1 MDNDIKSIIDHKF
14 FLFIQKARLF
24 YMMYE
29 QPQYNPYA
37 GLAMEPYTQVQR
49 PLVNQQAGYMPQQP
63 QQGFFPQQR
72 QMVDPRIFETPKITT
87 GDSEHKSLFKA
98 AKPNVI
104 TVEPPIPDPE
114 AEAKKRGKSSRKKE
128 VGPALPIVKDG
139 FERVEGEEVDASTIY
154 TYGETTGL
162 LHETLGQ
169 IDAVNGELVQEFN
182 QVKNNRTMKNKY
194 TVLNN
199 LSENIGAMISNRISV
214 IKEINN
220 CISKSND
227 MDYKKYKDFQ
237 AAKAQVTDDKYIS
250 DMYQAMIA
258 NPANLAP
265 TYTTPMLDQSVVGS
279 GIIRANV
286 PNSVLSDNGGFID
299 EGYLNYISNLTPEQQ
314 LMRYENDPDVK
325 QVVVYDDSTGYRSF
339 QMMNTRTGEV
349 LPQLPTYGENIM
361 EDTTLDLQTGK
372 AKNLNL
378 RETFDIIRINN
389 NGATADPSITSQY

>member
-1 MDNDIKSIIDHKF
+1 
-14 FLFIQKARLF
+14 
-24 YMMYE
+24 MMYE

-49 PLVNQQAGYMPQQP
+49 PLVNQQAGYMPQPQ
-63 QQGFFPQQR
+63 QQGFFPQQQR
-72 QMVDPRIFETPKITT
+72 QMVDPRIFDTPKIVT

-114 AEAKKRGKSSRKKE
+114 REARKNRSSSKKKE
-128 VGPALPIVKDG
+128 SSGPDLPLVKDG
-139 FERVEGEEVDASTIY
+139 IERVQGEEVDAATIY

-227 MDYKKYKDFQ
+227 MDYRKYKDFQ
-237 AAKAQVTDDKYIS
+237 AAKAQITDDKYIS

-265 TYTTPMLDQSVVGS
+265 TYNAPLVDQSVMGS
-279 GIIRANV
+279 GVIRATV

-299 EGYLNYISNLTPEQQ
+299 EGYLNYLSNLTPEQQ

-325 QVVVYDDSTGYRSF
+325 QVVVYDDATGYRSF

-349 LPQLPTYGENIM
+349 LNGLPTYGDNIM
-361 EDTTLDLQTGK
+361 EDTTLDLNTGK

-378 RETFDIIRINN
+378 RESFDIVRINSSN
-389 NGATADPSITSQY
+389 PDTSVTSQY

>member
-1 MDNDIKSIIDHKF
+1 MGNDIKDIIHHKF
-14 FLFIQKARLF
+14 FLFFQKVRLI

-37 GLAMEPYTQVQR
+37 GLAMEPYTQAQR
-49 PLVNQQAGYMPQQP
+49 PLVNQQMGYMPQPQ

-72 QMVDPRIFETPKITT
+72 QMVDPRVFETPQIVT
-87 GDSEHKSLFKA
+87 GDSNHKPLFSASKQ
-98 AKPNVI
+98 NVI
-104 TVEPPIPDPE
+104 TVEPPIPDAEVE
-114 AEAKKRGKSSRKKE
+114 ARKRKTSRKKE
-128 VGPALPIVKDG
+128 SGPALPIVKDG
-139 FERVEGEEVDASTIY
+139 IERVEGEEVDTSTIY

-169 IDAVNGELVQEFN
+169 IDAVNGELVHEFE

-265 TYTTPMLDQSVVGS
+265 TYTTPMIDQSVVGS
-279 GIIRANV
+279 NIIRANV

-299 EGYLNYISNLTPEQQ
+299 EGYLNYIANLTPEQQ

-349 LPQLPTYGENIM
+349 LPQLPTYGDNIM

-378 RETFDIIRINN
+378 RETFDIVRINN
-389 NGATADPSITSQY
+389 NAATANPNITSQY